1 MDLSR
6 VIIVSDRHLFDRE
19 ADPEAAFLSYLER
32 VSAMR
37 PHALLLREK
46 DMREADYLAL
56 ARRVRARIPSVPL
69 ILHSFPRA
77 AKELPCEGLHLPLA
91 LLRQIKEEQPSLL
104 EGCSS
109 LGASVHAV
117 DEAVRAVSLGASY
130 LIAGNIY
137 ETDCKPRLAA
147 RGLSFLTEVCKAVPV
162 PVYAIG
168 GITPERL
175 PEVLAAG
182 AAGACMRSA
191 LTQPSRLL

>member
-32 VSAMR
+32 IATEHPRAV
-37 PHALLLREK
+37 LLREK
-46 DMREADYLAL
+46 DMTEADYLAL
-56 ARRVRARIPSVPL
+56 ARRVRALLPSVPL

-77 AKELPCEGLHLPLA
+77 AKELPYAGLHLPLA

-117 DEAVRAVSLGASY
+117 DEAVRAVSFGAGY
-130 LIAGNIY
+130 LIAGQ
-137 ETDCKPRLAA
+137 
-147 RGLSFLTEVCKAVPV
+147 AVPV

-191 LTQPSRLL
+191 LTHASRLL

>member
-6 VIIVSDRHLFDRE
+6 VIIVSDRHLFDCE
-19 ADPEAAFLSYLER
+19 AAPEAAFLSYLER

-77 AKELPCEGLHLPLA
+77 AKELPCDRLHLPLA
-91 LLRQIKEEQPSLL
+91 LLQQIKEEQPSLL

-137 ETDCKPRLAA
+137 ETGCKPGLAA
-147 RGLSFLTEVCKAVPV
+147 RGLPFLTEVCKAVPV

>member
-1 MDLSR
+1 MDFSR

-32 VSAMR
+32 IATEHPRAV
-37 PHALLLREK
+37 LLREK

-56 ARRVRARIPSVPL
+56 ARRVRALLPSVPL
-69 ILHSFPRA
+69 ILHSFPHA

-117 DEAVRAVSLGASY
+117 DEAVRAVSFGASY
-130 LIAGNIY
+130 LIAGNVY
-137 ETDCKPRLAA
+137 ETACKPGLAA
-147 RGLSFLTEVCKAVPV
+147 RGLPFLEAVCQAVPV

-191 LTQPSRLL
+191 LTHASRLL

>member
-1 MDLSR
+1 M
-6 VIIVSDRHLFDRE
+6 
-19 ADPEAAFLSYLER
+19 
-32 VSAMR
+32 
-37 PHALLLREK
+37 
-46 DMREADYLAL
+46 
-56 ARRVRARIPSVPL
+56 
-69 ILHSFPRA
+69 
-77 AKELPCEGLHLPLA
+77 
-91 LLRQIKEEQPSLL
+91 

-137 ETDCKPRLAA
+137 ETGCKPGLAA

-191 LTQPSRLL
+191 LTHASRSL

>member
-1 MDLSR
+1 MDFSR

-32 VSAMR
+32 IATEHPRAV
-37 PHALLLREK
+37 LLREK

-56 ARRVRARIPSVPL
+56 ARRVRALLPSVPL
-69 ILHSFPRA
+69 ILHSFPHA

-117 DEAVRAVSLGASY
+117 DEAVRAVSFGASY
-130 LIAGNIY
+130 LIAGNVY
-137 ETDCKPRLAA
+137 ETACKPGLAA
-147 RGLSFLTEVCKAVPV
+147 RGLPFLKSVCKAVPV

-191 LTQPSRLL
+191 LTHASRLL

>member
-6 VIIVSDRHLFDRE
+6 VIIVSDRHLFDCE
-19 ADPEAAFLSYLER
+19 AAPEAAFLSYLER

-46 DMREADYLAL
+46 DMRETDYLAL
-56 ARRVRARIPSVPL
+56 ARRVRTRIPSVPL

-117 DEAVRAVSLGASY
+117 DEAVRAVSFGASY
-130 LIAGNIY
+130 LIAGNVY
-137 ETDCKPRLAA
+137 ETACKPGLAA
-147 RGLSFLTEVCKAVPV
+147 RGLDFLEAVCKAVPV

-191 LTQPSRLL
+191 LTHASRLL